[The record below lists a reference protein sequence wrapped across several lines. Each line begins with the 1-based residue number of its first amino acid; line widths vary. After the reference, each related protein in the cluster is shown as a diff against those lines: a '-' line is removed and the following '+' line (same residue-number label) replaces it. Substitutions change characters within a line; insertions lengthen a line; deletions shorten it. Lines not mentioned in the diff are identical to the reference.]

1 MNDVASQIGVALRA
15 ISRYRWVTAGVAWV
29 LALIF
34 GAIVWF
40 VPNRYEAS
48 AKIFV
53 DTQTVL
59 RPMLAGLA
67 FQPDLDQQIKMLAR
81 TWLSR
86 PNLELL
92 LKDPLLAG
100 EDVEGSAKEL
110 VIDKL
115 TKKIKIDST
124 GGNLYSISFQDAD
137 PLRAK
142 AVVGGLANLFMDSGI
157 DNKQRDSQEASRFI
171 DEQIKTYDVKLVAS
185 ENRLKDF
192 KLRNFGVSG
201 VSNQDYFART
211 SALADEVNRLQLAL
225 NAAEQSRDALKRELS
240 SEQPQLPA
248 EIEATLP
255 LAPTQAAQ
263 GPVVQLP
270 SELDQRL
277 DAQRRQLDDLLRRYT
292 DEHPD
297 VVSVRRTI
305 GLIEQQRQAERDARV
320 KAQAKAQALAQ
331 AQGQGQAAA
340 PASSRNSGNNP
351 VYQRIRIALA
361 EGEANVASLRSQL
374 SGSQARLEQ
383 TRALANR
390 VPQAEAELAQ
400 LNRDYDIMR
409 RQYEQLV
416 SRREAA
422 SLGVKIDQSAHM
434 AEFRIVEP
442 PRAAPAPV
450 FPDRL
455 TLAALGAVLAVVL
468 GIASAIGLSK
478 LFPTIDSL
486 DALGEI
492 AKRPV
497 LGAVSMHMT
506 PGRLR
511 QKRYDSFRF
520 AGIMGGYA
528 AANLAWLLSLSGASL
543 R

>member
-1 MNDVASQIGVALRA
+1 MNDVASQIGMALRA
-15 ISRYRWVTAGVAWV
+15 ISRYRWVTAGVAWA

-34 GAIVWF
+34 GVIVWF

-67 FQPDLDQQIKMLAR
+67 FQPDLDQQIRMLAR

-92 LKDPLLAG
+92 LKDPLVAG
-100 EDVEGSAKEL
+100 EGVDGSAKEL
-110 VIDKL
+110 AIDKL

-137 PLRAK
+137 PRRAK

-201 VSNQDYFART
+201 VSGQDYFART

-225 NAAEQSRDALKRELS
+225 NAAEQSREALKRELS

-248 EIEATLP
+248 AIEATLP
-255 LAPTQAAQ
+255 SGSLQVAQAQ
-263 GPVVQLP
+263 VVQPP

-292 DEHPD
+292 EEHPD

-305 GLIEQQRQAERDARV
+305 GLIEQQRQAERDARS
-320 KAQAKAQALAQ
+320 KALARAQALAQ
-331 AQGQGQAAA
+331 AQGQPAA

-374 SGSQARLEQ
+374 SGSQTRLEQ

-450 FPDRL
+450 FPDKL
-455 TLAALGAVLAVVL
+455 TLAALGAVLAVGI
-468 GIASAIGLSK
+468 GIATAIGLSK

-506 PGRLR
+506 SSRLR
-511 QKRYDSFRF
+511 LKRRDSFKF

-528 AANLAWLLSLSGASL
+528 AANLAWLLSLSGATL